1 MMMKNMK
8 MNMMMNTRMNNSF
21 FVLTNGLADYM
32 IKRTVHFQN
41 NLEKIKEVFKYANEK
56 GNELSKEDEAYM
68 HKIFLTNFHKLERI
82 LLEYRY
88 CFEKMFQEDF
98 AKEIKYKDNVIRYYP
113 IDVSY
118 DGNALR
124 VKTPYLLS
132 GKYLSSYLIST
143 EVTDALNAFEDDL
156 RNSTSKG
163 FPKSRFSKGTI
174 CIVKR
179 TMKDR
184 GVNTCDCDHF
194 LSSTE
199 VEDVINSIC
208 SFLRASDSAKMMT
221 LSMATTSARIVKESG
236 LVGCEFIVM
245 PRTIQNMETFYKEM
259 M

>member
-1 MMMKNMK
+1 MKKMMRMITNKN
-8 MNMMMNTRMNNSF
+8 NTF
-21 FVLTNGLADYM
+21 FALTNGLADYM
-32 IKRTVHFQN
+32 IKRTTHFQN
-41 NLEKIKEVFKYANEK
+41 NLEKIKEVFNLANEK
-56 GNELSKEDEAYM
+56 DDDLTIEDEAYM
-68 HKIFLTNFHKLERI
+68 HKLFLNNFHKMERI

-88 CFEKMFQEDF
+88 CFETIFEQDF
-98 AKEIKYKDNVIRYYP
+98 AKEIKFKNNVIRYYP

-143 EVTDALNAFEDDL
+143 EVTDALNAFEDEL
-156 RNSTSKG
+156 RNSGSKG

-179 TMKDR
+179 TMKER

-199 VEDVINSIC
+199 VEDVINSIY
-208 SFLRASDSAKMMT
+208 SFLHASDSARRMT
-221 LSMATTSARIVKESG
+221 LSMVATSARIVKDAG

-245 PRTIQNMETFYKEM
+245 PRTIKNMETFYKEM